1 LIEEHSDPA
10 SQAELQDIRLTANS
24 QRVSERLL
32 VSPSRS
38 AAAVVFNAV
47 SVDVC
52 GCTARRLSRVV
63 SSQPGLARNARRMPR
78 TTKPGGVMTESRR
91 HSPVSAAETEPG
103 PMLLKIPP
111 ENWRRSWLGPAA
123 LAATTE
129 TRVGGCPLAGPSR
142 RRLWHRRP
150 NAELS
155 QSMTTTFNWRSR
167 RPSAFMAQRRDAS
180 CWSTS

>member
-1 LIEEHSDPA
+1 
-10 SQAELQDIRLTANS
+10 
-24 QRVSERLL
+24 
-32 VSPSRS
+32 
-38 AAAVVFNAV
+38 
-47 SVDVC
+47 
-52 GCTARRLSRVV
+52 
-63 SSQPGLARNARRMPR
+63 
-78 TTKPGGVMTESRR
+78 MTESRR

-155 QSMTTTFNWRSR
+155 QSMTTTFNFRIDAKLRSAAKKAAALDQRSLAGLIIHLLYEQFINPPALLRRQRMPSGQR
-167 RPSAFMAQRRDAS
+167 RPADVLASETIRAMHLSGMRCPRDLWSYSAVSAAS
-180 CWSTS
+180 EDNADDRVRPGFLAGGD